1 MEKLSYKISML
12 DHNQRIDKYLKKQL
26 PNAPLNFIYRLFRLK
41 DVRVNGVRINEAYI
55 LKDQDEVTLFLTAAQ
70 KNDFIV
76 PYDFNPSTLKSPI
89 LYEDERILVVNKVRG
104 LLIHSDIN
112 EQVETLTNQV
122 LTYLSGKNEFDGKER
137 GYIPSPI
144 GRIDKNTSGI
154 VVFAKTLLVN
164 QQLSQAL
171 ANGEV
176 DRVYLAL
183 IHGKVDTK
191 GTLNYALSKESNGR
205 GLVNVD
211 DEGKESITQYKKL
224 KEFDGYSYVEI
235 KLETGRSNQIRVH
248 FAHIGHPLV
257 GDHKYGSH
265 DGFSTLCL
273 HHHKL
278 RFLNLEGDLQYISK
292 LQLSAPLPGD
302 IEQIIKE
309 IEG

>member
-1 MEKLSYKISML
+1 MEKLTFKISSL

-41 DVRVNGVRINEAYI
+41 DVRVNGARINEAYI

-70 KNDFIV
+70 KNDFIT
-76 PYDFNPSTLKSPI
+76 PYEFNSSTLTSPI
-89 LYEDERILVVNKVRG
+89 VYEDEHIIVINKLRG

-122 LTYLSGKNEFDGKER
+122 LTYLSRKNEFNVKER

-171 ANGEV
+171 ANSKVE
-176 DRVYLAL
+176 RVYLAV

-191 GTLNYALSKESNGR
+191 GTLNYALTKESNGR

-211 DEGKESITQYKKL
+211 YEGKESITKYIKL
-224 KEFDGYSYVEI
+224 KEFDDYSYVEI

-257 GDHKYGSH
+257 GDHKYGSQ

-278 RFLNLEGDLQYISK
+278 RFLNLEGGLQYISK
-292 LQLSAPLPGD
+292 LQFIAPLPSD
-302 IEQIIKE
+302 IAEIIKE